1 MTQDNQHEADN
12 PVVIAQEDS
21 IKADYIPTNNQPS
34 TGIMVTSTSMETPFL
49 PPQFLDEYEKT
60 VPGSAKQ
67 IFDMIVKQQEFN
79 MNIKNQEMDLN
90 RQNLER
96 IKVIDNANIKEQE
109 ASALVREKEI
119 QIKSRGQIFALI
131 MGLVLLAVAC
141 YFAWLGHL
149 KLAGLTIGIIVAV
162 MTILFLQQRHN
173 QNSVDSKAE

>member
-49 PPQFLDEYEKT
+49 PPQFLNEYEKI
-60 VPGSAKQ
+60 VPGSAKE

-109 ASALVREKEI
+109 ASALVREKGNTDKISWSNFCFNNGISITCSSLLLCMAWTFEA
-119 QIKSRGQIFALI
+119 SRFNHWYYRG
-131 MGLVLLAVAC
+131 C
-141 YFAWLGHL
+141 NDN
-149 KLAGLTIGIIVAV
+149 IIS
-162 MTILFLQQRHN
+162 TT
-173 QNSVDSKAE
+173 KT